1 MVKEQTKPQRKR
13 TRLENFD
20 YCTAGA
26 YFITICVRDKM
37 KILSEIVKAANDTN
51 NYKLVGNG
59 AFDVPQTLECSP
71 NFTAANEV
79 FPISFLHLKDF
90 AIKR

>member
-20 YCTAGA
+20 YSTAGA

-51 NYKLVGNG
+51 NYKPVGDG
-59 AFDVPQTLECSP
+59 ALDVP
-71 NFTAANEV
+71 
-79 FPISFLHLKDF
+79 H
-90 AIKR
+90 RRR